1 VKIVDLKRRP
11 KRDCAPHDP
20 ALAAYGHRIA
30 ECVGI
35 KLEEAKTLPPLPRKP
50 AAGKKRRSSTYT
62 SGKSEVDEPRATVA
76 TDQRAAR

>member
-1 VKIVDLKRRP
+1 MKIVDLKRRP

-35 KLEEAKTLPPLPRKP
+35 NLEEAKALPPLPRKP
-50 AAGKKRRSSTYT
+50 AAGEKR
-62 SGKSEVDEPRATVA
+62 
-76 TDQRAAR
+76 

>member
-1 VKIVDLKRRP
+1 VKIVDLKQRQ
-11 KRDCAPHDP
+11 KRSRSAWSRTGG
-20 ALAAYGHRIA
+20 YGHRIA